1 MLLSRNSKQKLIPDH
16 STTALVQYTRNM
28 LGEKDSFKSF
38 LRFCTLGFIMLL
50 LDHLHLIFLS
60 GTSFSDIFSQDNF
73 HTRKLGEI
81 TVFYAVTEVKSR
93 SIAGKCVSYFE

>member
-1 MLLSRNSKQKLIPDH
+1 
-16 STTALVQYTRNM
+16 
-28 LGEKDSFKSF
+28 
-38 LRFCTLGFIMLL
+38 MLL
-50 LDHLHLIFLS
+50 LDHLHIIFLS

-73 HTRKLGEI
+73 LTRKLGEI